1 MTKTLYVNGDSHTA
15 GTTLQF
21 PHHNYEK
28 CFGGLLAAKYNL
40 EYKNDAIPGGSN
52 NRIIRTSKEYL
63 KDADAQNTV
72 VLIGWSTFERTE
84 WLVNGQWHQICG
96 QPQYEIKEKYLGML
110 WKNYTASFHKSW
122 EKDNKEEGMFYLSK
136 TIEAQYQIKE
146 FSQWLVERDF
156 KHLFFHAHKS
166 FFFKKSIFEIEWP
179 KNIWFQDKPYD
190 PTVSFCN
197 YSLSKGYQPDHWYH
211 FDYSAH
217 RDFAEFVE
225 PEFAKLLG

>member
-63 KDADAQNTV
+63 KYADAQNTV

-96 QPQYEIKEKYLGML
+96 QPQYEIKEKHLGML
-110 WKNYTASFHKSW
+110 WKNYTASFLKSW

-146 FSQWLVERDF
+146 FSQWLLERDF

-166 FFFKKSIFEIEWP
+166 FFYKKSIFQIDWS
-179 KNIWFQDKPYD
+179 NDIWFQDKPYD
-190 PTVSFCN
+190 PTISFCN
-197 YSLSKGYQPDHWYH
+197 YSLSKGHQPDHWYH
-211 FDYSAH
+211 FDYNAH
-217 RDFAEFVE
+217 RDYAEFVE